1 MRAGNQAGRGRRLAL
16 YIVAALAAV
25 VVLGTS
31 LGLMGYIDQK
41 LKQGAE
47 QQVVTFTQQAASNVT
62 DRIFIVQNAIGAFE
76 VQSADPAAVVPALQG
91 LRDRFGFAEV
101 AFSDKDGRGVLS
113 DGTPFSVE
121 EMAQPETALSQ
132 GQGLVFLHV
141 RAGRRPSCAPGATSP
156 LPRWAA
162 DRRAVRAD
170 SPVPVLH
177 GRAAGHVRRPRLLHA
192 VPGNHR

>member
-76 VQSADPAAVVPALQG
+76 VQSADPAAVVPALPVR
-91 LRDRFGFAEV
+91 LRG
-101 AFSDKDGRGVLS
+101 GRVL
-113 DGTPFSVE
+113 
-121 EMAQPETALSQ
+121 
-132 GQGLVFLHV
+132 GQG
-141 RAGRRPSCAPGATSP
+141 
-156 LPRWAA
+156 
-162 DRRAVRAD
+162 
-170 SPVPVLH
+170 
-177 GRAAGHVRRPRLLHA
+177 RPRGPLGRHA
-192 VPGNHR
+192 VLRRGYGPA

>member
-62 DRIFIVQNAIGAFE
+62 DRIFIVQ
-76 VQSADPAAVVPALQG
+76 
-91 LRDRFGFAEV
+91 
-101 AFSDKDGRGVLS
+101 LS
-113 DGTPFSVE
+113 
-121 EMAQPETALSQ
+121 LI
-132 GQGLVFLHV
+132 HI
-141 RAGRRPSCAPGATSP
+141 
-156 LPRWAA
+156 
-162 DRRAVRAD
+162 
-170 SPVPVLH
+170 
-177 GRAAGHVRRPRLLHA
+177 
-192 VPGNHR
+192 

>member
-47 QQVVTFTQQAASNVT
+47 QQVVTFTQQAASNVA

-76 VQSADPAAVVPALQG
+76 VQSADPVTVVPALQG
-91 LRDRFGFAEV
+91 NGFTV
-101 AFSDKDGRGVLS
+101 AL
-113 DGTPFSVE
+113 
-121 EMAQPETALSQ
+121 TAT
-132 GQGLVFLHV
+132 
-141 RAGRRPSCAPGATSP
+141 C
-156 LPRWAA
+156 
-162 DRRAVRAD
+162 RRAT
-170 SPVPVLH
+170 
-177 GRAAGHVRRPRLLHA
+177 AAFPTDRLW
-192 VPGNHR
+192 

>member
-121 EMAQPETALSQ
+121 EMA
-132 GQGLVFLHV
+132 
-141 RAGRRPSCAPGATSP
+141 
-156 LPRWAA
+156 
-162 DRRAVRAD
+162 
-170 SPVPVLH
+170 
-177 GRAAGHVRRPRLLHA
+177 
-192 VPGNHR
+192 

>member
-91 LRDRFGFAEV
+91 NGFTVALNRD
-101 AFSDKDGRGVLS
+101 LPPS
-113 DGTPFSVE
+113 DGCISYGQAVVAWAARRTD
-121 EMAQPETALSQ
+121 ETA
-132 GQGLVFLHV
+132 GK
-141 RAGRRPSCAPGATSP
+141 
-156 LPRWAA
+156 
-162 DRRAVRAD
+162 
-170 SPVPVLH
+170 
-177 GRAAGHVRRPRLLHA
+177 
-192 VPGNHR
+192 